1 MHSPFVIVLASALEN
16 DVPWSERFH
25 HDYYGDFPPI
35 PQLSLYL
42 TRPLTYI
49 SQQWVPCILY
59 VGYHNWW
66 GSCEMMRTIIKTR
79 RVETGLFFSSVAN
92 FDWLIFHEMRLEH
105 FYKSIVENLFFKIP
119 IHLKRPTY
127 YWSECCKNFTEPV
140 CLDSR
145 QIRWKA
151 ILYWLIRKPEML
163 HSN

>member
-1 MHSPFVIVLASALEN
+1 MRWLPCFKKHVSWTQCSKIITFWKFVRNRNQMKKIQIFWRLMSNIMHSPFVIVLASALEN

-92 FDWLIFHEMRLEH
+92 FDWLILKWNE
-105 FYKSIVENLFFKIP
+105 VGTLF
-119 IHLKRPTY
+119 
-127 YWSECCKNFTEPV
+127 
-140 CLDSR
+140 
-145 QIRWKA
+145 
-151 ILYWLIRKPEML
+151 
-163 HSN
+163 

>member
-1 MHSPFVIVLASALEN
+1 MSNIMHSPFVIVLASALEN

-66 GSCEMMRTIIKTR
+66 GSCEMMQTIIKTR
-79 RVETGLFFSSVAN
+79 CVETGVTGLFLGSVAN
-92 FDWLIFHEMRLEH
+92 FVYLIFLE
-105 FYKSIVENLFFKIP
+105 ICIFFKKKVQLRKALSNYKFIQKG
-119 IHLKRPTY
+119 KRTLVGL
-127 YWSECCKNFTEPV
+127 SQNFYRTSS
-140 CLDSR
+140 SR
-145 QIRWKA
+145 QIRWKT
-151 ILYWLIRKPEML
+151 ILYGLIK
-163 HSN
+163 